1 MLEQIETNIEFSQ
14 WKSEEKKINE
24 EAQLWENEKWEK
36 SRKLFQLNNLSSSC
50 SREAWRG
57 RCTHIYIHH
66 T

>member
-36 SRKLFQLNNLSSSC
+36 I
-50 SREAWRG
+50 
-57 RCTHIYIHH
+57 T
-66 T
+66 